1 MNMIKKYDKKDLQNK
16 KQKTIDN
23 LSINV
28 IV

>member
-1 MNMIKKYDKKDLQNK
+1 MDMIKKYDKKDLLNK